1 MNARNTETVLAHYIQ
16 CALWASVDGDGE
28 PLDGTYTADDLAP
41 ETLASMREDCT
52 GFIGDISGIDSSDW
66 SDEQLGHDFWLTRNR
81 HGTGFWDRGHG
92 SIGEQLTAL
101 AHVYGESDLYV
112 GDDGLIYLS

>member
-1 MNARNTETVLAHYIQ
+1 VNARNTETVLAHYIQ

-52 GFIGDISGIDSSDW
+52 GFIGDISGID
-66 SDEQLGHDFWLTRNR
+66 FWLTRNR